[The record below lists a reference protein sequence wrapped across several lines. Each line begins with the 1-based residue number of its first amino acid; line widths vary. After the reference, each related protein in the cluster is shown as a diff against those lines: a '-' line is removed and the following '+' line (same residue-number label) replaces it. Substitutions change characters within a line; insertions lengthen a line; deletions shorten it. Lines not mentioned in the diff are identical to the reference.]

1 MSWKKHL
8 RVVIPDGKMENAE
21 IYNEDKKLEW
31 AKLVKLKNN
40 EYGKLVATIEIEE
53 PVVEAIMNGYE
64 FGISNK
70 IVEIFCRLQNSDEI
84 TRFALVEL
92 LGKLVTY
99 ADDRL
104 VCPHCTKPLNQ
115 HTGR

>member
-1 MSWKKHL
+1 
-8 RVVIPDGKMENAE
+8 
-21 IYNEDKKLEW
+21 
-31 AKLVKLKNN
+31 
-40 EYGKLVATIEIEE
+40 LVATIEIED

-64 FGISNK
+64 FGISKK
-70 IVEIFCRLQNSDEI
+70 IIDIFCRLQNSDEI

-104 VCPHCTKPLNQ
+104 VCPHCTKPLNNRQ
-115 HTGR
+115 GGT